1 MNSVFR
7 HLYGMLP
14 FMVCILPIHVFFRLI
29 VLNLRGLKINWRHE
43 TALCLFVIFA
53 AGLASQTVIPDMT
66 ITENGIDFDMSG
78 KHHTALIPFRFFCY
92 TYRDVFEYHLIHSLL
107 IDYLGNIVM
116 FIPIGFCIPLL
127 WRASDEATVTAGFLT
142 SLSIEVIQLFLPR
155 WTDIDDIILNTTGT
169 AMGLLLYKML
179 DTGLSGFLCR
189 FRIHSQGENHMK
201 RNKKIIALIIA
212 VVAGFTLAM
221 LAMAVVIYFGYTDAY
236 ASGADSMNVSLMG
249 LDIYTLTKAGEQ
261 YHGASIGQNM
271 GIICAGY
278 TAAAVLLEQIIIRA
292 ADRK

>member
-116 FIPIGFCIPLL
+116 LPISKLWLLLLIPL
-127 WRASDEATVTAGFLT
+127 F
-142 SLSIEVIQLFLPR
+142 IVITLLPVLPVPQLPALPLLQPVLPVPLRLR
-155 WTDIDDIILNTTGT
+155 WCL
-169 AMGLLLYKML
+169 
-179 DTGLSGFLCR
+179 
-189 FRIHSQGENHMK
+189 FRMRRS
-201 RNKKIIALIIA
+201 
-212 VVAGFTLAM
+212 
-221 LAMAVVIYFGYTDAY
+221 
-236 ASGADSMNVSLMG
+236 
-249 LDIYTLTKAGEQ
+249 
-261 YHGASIGQNM
+261 
-271 GIICAGY
+271 
-278 TAAAVLLEQIIIRA
+278 
-292 ADRK
+292 